1 MAGNRLIPR
10 DRADKFGTITAFVL
24 ILLVK
29 FNYASTMYHEWTD
42 GNTFYSVVM
51 FSLGCFV
58 LFNVLSNMYKAIKVD
73 TSIDSIELTNV
84 LLVDW

>member
-1 MAGNRLIPR
+1 MAANKLIPR

-29 FNYASTMYHEWTD
+29 FNYVSTMYHEWTE
-42 GNTFYSVVM
+42 GKTLYSIVM

-58 LFNVLSNMYKAIKVD
+58 LFNVLSNMYKAMKVD
-73 TSIDSIELTNV
+73 TSIDSIELTNI
-84 LLVDW
+84 LLAEW